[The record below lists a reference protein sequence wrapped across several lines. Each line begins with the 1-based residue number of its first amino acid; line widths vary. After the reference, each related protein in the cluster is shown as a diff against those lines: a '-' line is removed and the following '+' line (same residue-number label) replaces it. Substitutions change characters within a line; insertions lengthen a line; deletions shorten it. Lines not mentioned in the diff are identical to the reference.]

1 MSNWA
6 SKFKD
11 KHELRRGQYKQE
23 IAQWDKAICEHV
35 KEILAGAPLRDHCG
49 VRDLKN
55 SLEIAHREK
64 AKIERRLAK
73 MENTGK

>member
-11 KHELRRGQYKQE
+11 KHELRRDEYKRE
-23 IAQWDKAICEHV
+23 IADWERRIQKAT
-35 KEILAGAPLRDHCG
+35 KEILAGAPDRDHGG
-49 VRDLKN
+49 VRDLKDG
-55 SLEIAHREK
+55 LDLAYKEK